1 MLLFGKQ
8 IRTKLDISVPKNSKL
23 VNERKVRKK
32 DAATKS
38 KIKENVDEIRK
49 SKYSDVKVD
58 DWVLLKQPHLNKFS
72 TTFEEIP
79 YKILDRRGI
88 VW

>member
-1 MLLFGKQ
+1 MYAFIWKAN
-8 IRTKLDISVPKNSKL
+8 THKLDISVPKNSKL

-38 KIKENVDEIRK
+38 KIKENVDKIRK

-58 DWVLLKQPHLNKFS
+58 DLV
-72 TTFEEIP
+72 P
-79 YKILDRRGI
+79 YFKKNTC
-88 VW
+88 